1 MSKLALIPVLVLLF
15 GLFSCEKETT
25 PLVIPTTYDA
35 AEFESNTVN
44 EYQLRTNFTN
54 YINEVKKGRV
64 AGTVV
69 TEANLRA
76 LFTAGGNNSVSNV
89 ASSNVRDA
97 HLAMFPLIEKATKS
111 STYQFGKTPVENP
124 NGGAN
129 SGYLFDKTGLEFEQ
143 ILDKG
148 AFGAIFYKKGAELLT
163 NPTAAN
169 LDQALALYGANPTFP
184 NTPTAAKTDQADI
197 WMANYGARRT
207 KASGGLYTQ
216 VRDAFIK
223 AQAAIKAGSEYTTER
238 DAATAEI
245 LLKWEQ
251 INAATVINYLYD
263 VETKLASTN
272 PNDNVLAS
280 AMHAYGECVGFLGG
294 FSQISKKKITDA
306 QIDDALTKMNA
317 TASYKLIGSPTE
329 IAKLVQVRRDLQVI
343 YGFTDSEMEEF
354 KNNYISLEGR

>member
-1 MSKLALIPVLVLLF
+1 MKNALLF
-15 GLFSCEKETT
+15 LSLLLTVTLFSCEEETA
-25 PLVIPTTYDA
+25 PLAIPTAYDA
-35 AEFESNTVN
+35 TDYKTNTVA
-44 EYQLRTNFTN
+44 EYELRSNFTN

-69 TEANLRA
+69 TEASLRA
-76 LFTAGGNNSVSNV
+76 VFTAGGNNSVSNI
-89 ASSNVRDA
+89 APSNVRDA
-97 HLAMFPLIEKATKS
+97 HLAAFPLIEKASKS
-111 STYQFGKTPVENP
+111 PAYQFGKGPADNP

-129 SGYLFDKTGLEFEQ
+129 GGYLFDKTGLEFEQ

-184 NTPTAAKTDQADI
+184 NTPTATKTEQPDS

-223 AQAAIKAGSEYTTER
+223 AQAAIKAGSKYTTER

-272 PNDNVLAS
+272 PTDAVKAS
-280 AMHAYGECVGFLGG
+280 AMHAYGEAVGFLGG
-294 FSQISKKKITDA
+294 FRQTSKKKITDV

-317 TASYKLIGSPTE
+317 TAPYKIVGSPTE
-329 IAKLVQVRRDLQVI
+329 IAKLVQVRKDLQAI
-343 YGFTDSEMEEF
+343 YGFTDAQMEEF
-354 KNNYISLEGR
+354 KNNYVTIEGR